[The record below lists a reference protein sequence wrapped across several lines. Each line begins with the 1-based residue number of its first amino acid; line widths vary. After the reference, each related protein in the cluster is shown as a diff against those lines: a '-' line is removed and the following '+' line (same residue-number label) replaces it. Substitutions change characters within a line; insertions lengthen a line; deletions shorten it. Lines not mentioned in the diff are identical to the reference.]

1 MERVRAGAS
10 VSHLSQEVCAVSL
23 CPYFIGLDLG
33 SEQFSA
39 AIGTSPWKLL
49 HSARAFAN
57 SAEGFADLQQ
67 WLLQHDC
74 TPAQTVVC
82 MEATGVYGEA
92 LAYYLVAQGYRL
104 AVEPPLKV
112 KRAFAPHG
120 PKTDAVDSQQI
131 AEYACRFVDELRFWQ
146 PRRELIE
153 QLQVLVSTREQL
165 VSQRT
170 AHQNAWRA
178 LQRKVVRTPLAEQ
191 VHAQVLAQLKA
202 HIQVIDDELQRLIE
216 QDPTWRQWLALL
228 LTIPG
233 VGLLLATQVLI
244 LAQTTSA
251 PLNYKPLTAHW
262 GICPY
267 PYHSGSSVHR
277 PARSR
282 QYGPP
287 LPRKLLHLAARS
299 VSTHS
304 EPFRHYYQRKLAE
317 GKPKRLALNNV
328 ANKLVRVICAV
339 LNSQTPYDPQHHS
352 VPPLLTKS

>member
-1 MERVRAGAS
+1 METVRAGAS
-10 VSHLSQEVCAVSL
+10 VSHLSREVCHMSV
-23 CPYFIGLDLG
+23 PQYFIGLDIG

-39 AIGTSPWKLL
+39 AIGLCPWKLL
-49 HSARAFAN
+49 QPARAFAN
-57 SAEGFADLQQ
+57 SVEGFAELQQ
-67 WLLQHDC
+67 WLQQHDC
-74 TPAQTVVC
+74 TPAHTLLC

-92 LAYYLVAQGYRL
+92 LAHYLVAQGYRV

-120 PKTDAVDSQQI
+120 HKTDAVDSQQI
-131 AEYACRFVDELRFWQ
+131 AEYACRFVDELHLWQ
-146 PRRELIE
+146 PRAELIE
-153 QLQVLVSTREQL
+153 QLQVLLSTREQL

-170 AHQNAWRA
+170 AHQNAGRA
-178 LQRKVVRTPLAEQ
+178 LQRKAVRTPLAEQ
-191 VHAQVLAQLKA
+191 VHSQVLAQLKA
-202 HIQVIDDELQRLIE
+202 HIQLIDDELQRLIE

-228 LTIPG
+228 LTVPG

-244 LAQTTSA
+244 LAQSTPA
-251 PLNYKPLTAHW
+251 PLNYKPITAHW

-267 PYHSGSSVHR
+267 QHQSGTSVRR

-282 QYGPP
+282 QYGPA

-299 VSTHS
+299 VSTHC
-304 EPFRHYYQRKLAE
+304 EPFRQYYQRKLAE

-339 LNSQTPYDPQHHS
+339 LNSGTPYDPLHHS
-352 VPPLLTKS
+352 VSPLLTKS